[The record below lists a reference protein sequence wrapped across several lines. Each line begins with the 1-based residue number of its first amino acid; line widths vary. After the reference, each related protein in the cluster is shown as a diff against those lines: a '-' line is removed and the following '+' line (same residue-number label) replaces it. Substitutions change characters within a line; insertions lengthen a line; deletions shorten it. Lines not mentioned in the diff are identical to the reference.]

1 MTNAKLD
8 NNSVPVA
15 EGVLNT
21 DGATPTQI
29 KATPTTHV
37 LDVADGTTGTDFG
50 NDAAARDDNVKT
62 TMLATDASGNII
74 PLYVNSSGQLLVKS
88 T

>member
-1 MTNAKLD
+1 MTNAKTD
-8 NNSVPVA
+8 NNRVPLA
-15 EGVLNT
+15 IGVLNT
-21 DGATPTQI
+21 DGATPTPI
-29 KATPTTHV
+29 KANPTTHV
-37 LDVADGTTGTDFG
+37 VDTADGTTGSDFG
-50 NDAAARDDNVKT
+50 NDWAARDDNVKT

>member
-8 NNSVPVA
+8 NNSVPVS

-21 DGATPTQI
+21 DGATP
-29 KATPTTHV
+29 KMFEANPTTHV
-37 LDVADGTTGTDFG
+37 LDVLDGTTGSDFG
-50 NDAAARDDNVKT
+50 NDWAARDDNAKT
-62 TMLATDASGNII
+62 TALATDASGNII
-74 PLYVNSSGQLLVKS
+74 PLYVDSSGNLLVKS

>member
-21 DGATPTQI
+21 DGATPTMI
-29 KATPTTHV
+29 EANPSTHI
-37 LDVADGTTGTDFG
+37 LDVSNGTDGSDFG
-50 NDAAARDDNVKT
+50 NDWAARDNNAKP

-74 PLYVNSSGQLLVKS
+74 PLYVDSSGNLLVKS